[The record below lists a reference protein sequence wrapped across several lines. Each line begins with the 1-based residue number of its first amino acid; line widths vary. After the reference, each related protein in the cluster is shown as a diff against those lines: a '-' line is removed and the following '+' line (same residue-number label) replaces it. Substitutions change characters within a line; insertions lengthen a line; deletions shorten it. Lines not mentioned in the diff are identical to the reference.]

1 GHCPG
6 VCRTDGAWWRTPA
19 LGPPSNRI
27 PVPVVSNLQANRGG
41 EMAVTRTE
49 RGLAVESEIAR
60 CAVDAEKRAAG
71 LRIRA
76 TYQTFDAVEPWEC
89 ARSELAVGL
98 AIHVNRAGAMLDLAV
113 ELVERCPAILEE
125 IEAGR
130 IDERTAMAMV
140 SRLRGVTDQ
149 ELCREAAALAARRY
163 I

>member
-1 GHCPG
+1 
-6 VCRTDGAWWRTPA
+6 
-19 LGPPSNRI
+19 
-27 PVPVVSNLQANRGG
+27 VPVVSNLQANGG
-41 EMAVTRTE
+41 GGMAVTRTE
-49 RGLAVESEIAR
+49 RGLAVEYEIAR
-60 CAVDAEKRAAG
+60 CAVNAENRAAG
-71 LRIRA
+71 LRIRDI
-76 TYQTFDAVEPWEC
+76 YKTFDAAISHVAETHTVAFETDRPVRDFAAVDPWEL

-149 ELCREAAALAARRY
+149 ELCREAAALA
-163 I
+163 

>member
-1 GHCPG
+1 MP
-6 VCRTDGAWWRTPA
+6 RT
-19 LGPPSNRI
+19 
-27 PVPVVSNLQANRGG
+27 
-41 EMAVTRTE
+41 
-49 RGLAVESEIAR
+49 
-60 CAVDAEKRAAG
+60 AG

-76 TYQTFDAVEPWEC
+76 IYKTFDAAIRHVAETDTVAFESDRPVRDFAAVDPWEL

-149 ELCREAAALAARRY
+149 ELCREADEDRWV
-163 I
+163 